1 LSPKS
6 KKDNKN
12 LKDKEDNYMKITIVG
27 AGNVGAT
34 AAQILVDKALCNEV
48 VLLDIIEGVPQGK
61 ALDIYQSAAIQISDT
76 KIYGA
81 NSYEPSAN
89 SDIVVVT
96 AGSPRKPGMSRDD
109 LLAINSDIVKNA
121 TKEIVKYSPRSII
134 IVVSNPLDVM
144 TYVTFVNSHFPRNRV
159 IGMSGVLDTARF
171 KAFICMELNVSIE
184 NINALVLGGHGDS
197 MVPLVRYATVSGI
210 PLTDL
215 LPKERVEALIER
227 TRNGGAEIVKLLKTG
242 SAYYAPAA
250 SIVQMIDSIVNNRH
264 RIMTCC
270 VYLQGEYGHHDVC
283 LGVPIKMGSNGM
295 EEIVPIN
302 LTKDEKAA
310 FDKSAEDVKATISK
324 LK

>member
-1 LSPKS
+1 
-6 KKDNKN
+6 
-12 LKDKEDNYMKITIVG
+12 
-27 AGNVGAT
+27 
-34 AAQILVDKALCNEV
+34 
-48 VLLDIIEGVPQGK
+48 
-61 ALDIYQSAAIQISDT
+61 
-76 KIYGA
+76 
-81 NSYEPSAN
+81 
-89 SDIVVVT
+89 
-96 AGSPRKPGMSRDD
+96 MSRDD
-109 LLAINSDIVKNA
+109 LLVINGDIVGNA

-144 TYVTFVNSHFPRNRV
+144 TYVSFVNSHFPRNRV

-197 MVPLVRYATVSGI
+197 MVPLVRYSTVAGI

-215 LPKERVEALIER
+215 LPKERVDALIDR
-227 TRNGGAEIVKLLKTG
+227 TRNGGAEIVKLLKSG

-264 RIMTCC
+264 RIMSCC

-283 LGVPIKMGSNGM
+283 LGVPIKIGVNGM
-295 EEIVPIN
+295 EEIIPIN
-302 LTKDEKAA
+302 LTKEEKTA
-310 FDKSAEDVKATISK
+310 FDKSAEDVKSQIAK

>member
-1 LSPKS
+1 LSLPN
-6 KKDNKN
+6 KKDKNDLKNKTI
-12 LKDKEDNYMKITIVG
+12 KSMKITIVG

-34 AAQILVDKALCNEV
+34 AAQILVDKALCNDV
-48 VLLDIIEGVPQGK
+48 VLLDIVEGVPQGK
-61 ALDIYQSAAIQISDT
+61 ALDIYQSAAIQTSDT

-89 SDIVVVT
+89 SDIVVIT

-109 LLAINSDIVKNA
+109 LLAINGDIVKNA
-121 TKEIVKYSPRSII
+121 TKEIIKYSPRSII

-144 TYVTFVNSHFPRNRV
+144 TYVSFVNSHFPRNRV

-197 MVPLVRYATVSGI
+197 MVPLVRYSTVSGI

-215 LPKERVEALIER
+215 LPKERVDALIER
-227 TRNGGAEIVKLLKTG
+227 TRNGGAEIVKLLGSG

-264 RIMTCC
+264 RIMSCC
-270 VYLQGEYGHHDVC
+270 VYLQGEFGHHDVC
-283 LGVPIKMGSNGM
+283 LGVPIKVGSNGM

-310 FDKSAEDVKATISK
+310 FDKSAEDVKAQIAK

>member
-76 KIYGA
+76 KIFGA

-109 LLAINSDIVKNA
+109 LLAINADIVKNA
-121 TKEIVKYSPRSII
+121 TKEVIKYSPRSII

-215 LPKERVEALIER
+215 LPKERVEALIQR
-227 TRNGGAEIVKLLKTG
+227 TRDGGAEIVKLLKTG

-250 SIVQMIDSIVNNRH
+250 SIVQMVDSIVNNRH

-302 LTKDEKAA
+302 LTKEEKAA
-310 FDKSAEDVKATISK
+310 FDKSAEDVKATIAK

>member
-1 LSPKS
+1 
-6 KKDNKN
+6 
-12 LKDKEDNYMKITIVG
+12 MKITIVG

-34 AAQILVDKALCNEV
+34 AAQILVDKALCNDV
-48 VLLDIIEGVPQGK
+48 VLLDIVEGVPQGK
-61 ALDIYQSAAIQISDT
+61 ALDIYQSAAIQTSDT

-89 SDIVVVT
+89 SDIVVIT

-109 LLAINSDIVKNA
+109 LLAINGDIVKNA

-144 TYVTFVNSHFPRNRV
+144 TYVSFVNSHFPRNRV

-197 MVPLVRYATVSGI
+197 MVPLVRYSTVSGI

-215 LPKERVEALIER
+215 LPKERVDALIDR
-227 TRNGGAEIVKLLKTG
+227 TRNGGAEIVKLLKSG

-250 SIVQMIDSIVNNRH
+250 SIVQMIDAIVNNRH
-264 RIMTCC
+264 RIMSCC

-283 LGVPIKMGSNGM
+283 LGVPIKLGANGM

-302 LTKDEKAA
+302 LTKEEKEA
-310 FDKSAEDVKATISK
+310 FDKSAEDVKSQIAK